1 MRYRGIVLCALTLVL
16 LSGGPARGQ
25 PDETAGSADSEL
37 RDAMRRLFE
46 NRLRSELSLTDE
58 QMTEILPMVESIE
71 QSRHAARRERQDTV
85 RALQEG
91 MREGAT
97 DAELQQQL
105 DRLDA
110 IEQTTRAAERDV
122 MQEIDK
128 LLTVRQRVQFRFFTA
143 HFRRQ
148 LQNRI
153 QSVRR
158 ERMDRE
164 DRRRPP
170 RRP

>member
-1 MRYRGIVLCALTLVL
+1 MRYRGIVLCALMLVWAPGGL
-16 LSGGPARGQ
+16 PRAQSEETGGPG
-25 PDETAGSADSEL
+25 DGEL
-37 RDAMRRLFE
+37 RDAMRRFFE
-46 NRLRSELSLTDE
+46 SRLRAELNLTDE

-71 QSRHAARRERQDTV
+71 QSRNAARRERQDTV
-85 RALQEG
+85 RALQDG
-91 MREGAT
+91 MREGAA

-105 DRLDA
+105 DRLDT
-110 IEQTTRAAERDV
+110 IEQSVRAEEREV
-122 MQEIDK
+122 LKEIDK
-128 LLTVRQRVQFRFFTA
+128 LLTVRQRVQFRFFTER
-143 HFRRQ
+143 FRRQ